1 MLNDFHEFNKSKSL
15 KALEKVKFSAI
26 NQENIFEE
34 LMEACKCCSLGEITK
49 ALFDVGGQYRRNM

>member
-1 MLNDFHEFNKSKSL
+1 MKS
-15 KALEKVKFSAI
+15 SAI

-34 LMEACKCCSLGEITK
+34 LMEACKYCSLGEITK